1 MTFLRRAATE
11 FVALFIDDGALAIA
25 VLVLIGGVA
34 AAVKAAA
41 LAPLAGGVLLLVG
54 CIVILVESVHRVA
67 RRRT

>member
-1 MTFLRRAATE
+1 MTFLRSAATE

-34 AAVKAAA
+34 AAVNAAA